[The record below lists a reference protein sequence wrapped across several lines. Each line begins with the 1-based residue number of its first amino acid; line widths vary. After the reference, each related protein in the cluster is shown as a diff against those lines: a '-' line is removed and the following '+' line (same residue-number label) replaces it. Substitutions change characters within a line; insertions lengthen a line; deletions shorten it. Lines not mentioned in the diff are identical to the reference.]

1 LNYNFKELLA
11 HLGHYN
17 QSMKLDAVNS
27 LKQMIIQND
36 DLIRFE
42 FGNLFENLC
51 PLFYDRD
58 YKVREAVMLL
68 FKTLIQLPYF
78 SQNQSVL
85 KPFYYLINVHL
96 SCAMTNVI
104 DTVQDSSLK
113 ILDILIENLPEFVQT
128 HAYNIF
134 ENFIDQ
140 ISKNNLKGDKRTLK
154 NDPYKLT
161 STQEWRH
168 KVLNRLHRMLLIV
181 SSNKSESVASNEPSN
196 HTNLDVELN
205 RFDQFSVTE
214 THFKQPGPL
223 KIS

>member
-1 LNYNFKELLA
+1 
-11 HLGHYN
+11 
-17 QSMKLDAVNS
+17 MKLDAVNS